1 MPHFIKKS
9 LGQHFLV
16 NKSILRKIVSIK
28 DIRDKII
35 FEIGPGRGA
44 LTKEILQ
51 NNPKRLILI
60 EKDKNLKTYLFK
72 LQEKFKDIVS
82 FIDDDVLNINLKDF
96 NYNKVKI
103 ISNLPYNIASTLI
116 IKLIKNYDIIESMVL
131 MVQKEVAERLSAKVS
146 TPFYSRLSVLIQ
158 LHAEIEKV
166 FDVEPNNFKPRPKVE
181 STVIKIMPY
190 EKSEIHYDRLDNVLK
205 ISFRQRRKTIK
216 NNLKTFFIDA
226 EKKILKCGIDP
237 NSRPQDLKPIDFVKL
252 SKILI

>member
-1 MPHFIKKS
+1 M
-9 LGQHFLV
+9 
-16 NKSILRKIVSIK
+16 
-28 DIRDKII
+28 
-35 FEIGPGRGA
+35 
-44 LTKEILQ
+44 
-51 NNPKRLILI
+51 
-60 EKDKNLKTYLFK
+60 FK
-72 LQEKFKDIVS
+72 LQEKFEDIVS

>member
-1 MPHFIKKS
+1 MQHFFKKS
-9 LGQHFLV
+9 LGQHFLI
-16 NKSILRKIVSIK
+16 NKKILKKIVSLDDIK
-28 DIRDKII
+28 DKII

-72 LQEKFKDIVS
+72 LQEKFEDIVS

-181 STVIKIMPY
+181 STVIKIMPF